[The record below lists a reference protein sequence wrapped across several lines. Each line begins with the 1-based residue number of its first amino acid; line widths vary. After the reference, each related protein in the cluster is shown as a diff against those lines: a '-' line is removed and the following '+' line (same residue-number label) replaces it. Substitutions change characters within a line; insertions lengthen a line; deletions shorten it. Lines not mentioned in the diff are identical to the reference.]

1 MFNIYIGNAI
11 DPVEV
16 LVSETTTLRQAYAD
30 AGLPLPSGSMITHNA
45 VVLGNDALDKPI
57 GTLGI
62 AAGDYLTVSQKLKSA
77 LEIRVRKNVPGNFTV
92 VVKSKLT
99 GKVMKYVPD
108 HVLYEKDEDG
118 NKNATYVISTAKTG
132 SGNVSNNGMTFR
144 VGSDNDANLTLV
156 VPMECSEEQ
165 VRAFVAGWQRKAQAC
180 EDKIMAEYAKV
191 TEAMAEVRF
200 ED

>member
-16 LVSETTTLRQAYAD
+16 LVSEATTLRQAYAD
-30 AGLPLPSGSMITHNA
+30 AGLPLASGSMITHNA

-57 GTLGI
+57 STLGI

-77 LEIRVRKNVPGNFTV
+77 LDIRVRKNVPGNFTL

-132 SGNVSNNGMTFR
+132 SGNVSNTGMTFR
-144 VGSDNDANLTLV
+144 VGSDNDAPLTLV
-156 VPMECSEEQ
+156 VPMECGEEQ

-180 EDKIMAEYAKV
+180 EEKIMAEYAKV
-191 TEAMAEVRF
+191 TEAMAAVRF